1 MARTI
6 NPDEYDARYRALLEA
21 AKVCFARKGFHR
33 TSTAE
38 ICAELGVSSGS
49 LFHYFPNKKALISA
63 IVEQEGLET
72 AQYLD
77 GLQAQPDLAAALR
90 DFVDLVISL
99 ASDASFGRLAL
110 EIAAEAARDAEIG
123 ALVARNDA
131 ELRRRLAL
139 LVGEAR
145 ARGQIAPTS
154 TPAAVAQGIAALI
167 DGIFS
172 RVAMDPQFRPS
183 KLRPVFQQMLAGM
196 LQPSGASP

>member
-6 NPDEYDARYRALLEA
+6 NPDDYDARYRALLEA

-77 GLQAQPDLAAALR
+77 GLKAQQDLVAALR
-90 DFVDLVISL
+90 ELVDLVISV
-99 ASDASFGRLAL
+99 AGDTTSSRLTL

-139 LVGEAR
+139 LVSEAR
-145 ARGQIAPTS
+145 ARGQIAPS
-154 TPAAVAQGIAALI
+154 SAPAAMAQGIAALI

-172 RVAMDPQFRPS
+172 RVAIDPKFHPN
-183 KLRPVFQQMLAGM
+183 KHRPVFQQMLGGL
-196 LQPSGASP
+196 LQAQEHPR